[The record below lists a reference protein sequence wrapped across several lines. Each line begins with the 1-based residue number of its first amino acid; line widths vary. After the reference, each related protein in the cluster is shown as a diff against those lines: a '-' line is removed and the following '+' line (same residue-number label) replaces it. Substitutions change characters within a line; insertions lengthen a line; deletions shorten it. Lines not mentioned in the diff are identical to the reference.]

1 MVRHGLGIAIF
12 SVLSAVS
19 LSVIGCG
26 GTGSGM
32 GVLEPFPTGTSST
45 PTGTSTPVPPTP
57 DEPDNVAYDVVNNK
71 DLRNPVYQ
79 YVDDS
84 NNVYTVQGFT
94 VGATGMSDQQCKY
107 RLLKYSTTD
116 KEADPQEV
124 TINIRNANGGYTKG
138 DLANPYYITG
148 IIDSMGTVEDRTD
161 DRLYLAVTDLG
172 TTKAVYLMDLGAR
185 AEGWKEAR
193 AVNVFDCGTN
203 LKATCPLTCSFG
215 SSSFNREEDAINT
228 LFYTDYSDTGTVKF
242 IAFDEKIFNN
252 GKPTDK
258 LSGNVANCGNVFT
271 DLTLNYPA
279 VIKANEGPWV
289 TVTCQGNSRVY
300 FFANNDSLTDFK
312 GDSKYPLAN
321 VPKYVNYI
329 QPENAHLDLQN
340 PYDFAWASGVA
351 DNEGEESQYLT
362 IASGFALDKYGKA
375 SSAYDKGA
383 LWIYKFDSTK
393 YADSLQNLRNNDGEY
408 TLILDELQYPVNVTF
423 TNPLDQ
429 SDKRYLDIAYLTTG
443 TSTSYNVKDLRG
455 TLSFC
460 RYDAKSKKL
469 VNKSDVDLLEK
480 IADPF
485 GLVAL
490 PGTLAES
497 SYPVQFLFTTHWNW
511 NIDFTEKSH
520 IYSYS
525 KTINLE
531 AGE

>member
-32 GVLEPFPTGTSST
+32 GVLDPFPTGTRST

-57 DEPDNVAYDVVNNK
+57 DDPDDKAYDIVNTS

-94 VGATGMSDQQCKY
+94 VGGAGMSDQQCKY

-124 TINIRNANGGYTKG
+124 TIKIRNGNGYTKG

-148 IIDSMGTVEDRTD
+148 IIDSMGTADDKTD
-161 DRLYLAVTDLG
+161 DHLYLAVTDLG

-185 AEGWKEAR
+185 KEGWKEAR
-193 AVNVFDCGTN
+193 AVNVFNCGTN
-203 LKATCPLTCSFG
+203 LAATCPLTCSFG
-215 SSSFNREEDAINT
+215 SSSFNRGDDAINT
-228 LFYTDYSDTGTVKF
+228 LFYTDYTETGSVKF
-242 IAFDEKIFNN
+242 VAFDEKIFDN
-252 GKPTDK
+252 GRLADLGGSLT
-258 LSGNVANCGNVFT
+258 NCGNVFAE
-271 DLTLNYPA
+271 LALNYPA
-279 VIKANEGPWV
+279 VIKASEGPWV
-289 TVTCQGNSRVY
+289 TVTCQGDNKIY
-300 FFANNDSLTDFK
+300 FFANNNSLTAFR
-312 GDSKYPLAN
+312 GDSKYPLAATAK
-321 VPKYVNYI
+321 KYVNYI
-329 QPENAHLDLQN
+329 QPEDKNIDLQN
-340 PYDFAWASGVA
+340 PYDFAWTSGVT
-351 DNEGEESQYLT
+351 DNEGEDNQYLT
-362 IASGFALDKYGKA
+362 IASGFALDKYGRA
-375 SSAYDKGA
+375 SSPDNKGA
-383 LWIYKFDSTK
+383 LWIYKFDSK
-393 YADSLQNLRNNDGEY
+393 YTDSLQNLQTNDGEY
-408 TLILDELQYPVNVTF
+408 TLILDKLQYPVNVTF

-443 TSTSYNVKDLRG
+443 TSTNYNIDDLRG

-460 RYDAKSKKL
+460 RYDAKNKKL
-469 VNKSDVDLLEK
+469 VNKSDIDLLEK
-480 IADPF
+480 IVDPF

-490 PGTLAES
+490 TGQASET

-511 NIDFTEKSH
+511 GSDFTEKSH

-525 KTINLE
+525 KDIDLE
-531 AGE
+531 AGN

>member
-32 GVLEPFPTGTSST
+32 GVLDPFPTGTHST

-57 DEPDNVAYDVVNNK
+57 DDPNDKAYDLVNTS

-84 NNVYTVQGFT
+84 NYVYTVQGFT
-94 VGATGMSDQQCKY
+94 VGGAGMSDQECKY

-124 TINIRNANGGYTKG
+124 TIRIRNGNGYSKG

-148 IIDSMGTVEDRTD
+148 IIDSMGTAD
-161 DRLYLAVTDLG
+161 DKADDHLYLAVTDLG
-172 TTKAVYLMDLGAR
+172 TTKAVYLMDLGER
-185 AEGWKEAR
+185 KKGWNEAR

-203 LKATCPLTCSFG
+203 LTATCPLTCSFG
-215 SSSFNREEDAINT
+215 SSSFNRGEDAINT
-228 LFYTDYSDTGTVKF
+228 LFYTDYTETGTVKF
-242 IAFDEKIFNN
+242 VAFDEKIFDN

-258 LSGNVANCGNVFT
+258 LSGSVANCGNVFT
-271 DLTLNYPA
+271 GLTLNYPA
-279 VIKANEGPWV
+279 VVKASEGPWA
-289 TVTCQGNSRVY
+289 TVTCQGDNRVY
-300 FFANNDSLTDFK
+300 FFANNNSLTAFK

-329 QPENAHLDLQN
+329 QPEDINIDLQN
-340 PYDFAWASGVA
+340 PYDFAWTSGVT
-351 DNEGEESQYLT
+351 DNDGENNKYLT

-375 SSAYDKGA
+375 SSTYDKGA
-383 LWIYKFDSTK
+383 LWIYKFDSK

-408 TLILDELQYPVNVTF
+408 TLILDKLQYPINVAF

-443 TSTSYNVKDLRG
+443 TSTNYNVKDLQG

-460 RYDAKSKKL
+460 RYDAKSKKI

-480 IADPF
+480 IVDPF

-490 PGTLAES
+490 PGALKEG

-511 NIDFTEKSH
+511 GSVFTEKSH

-525 KTINLE
+525 KDIDLE
-531 AGE
+531 AGN

>member
-1 MVRHGLGIAIF
+1 MRHGLGIAIF

-32 GVLEPFPTGTSST
+32 GVLDPFPTGTHST

-57 DEPDNVAYDVVNNK
+57 DDPNDKAYDLVNTSA
-71 DLRNPVYQ
+71 LRNPVYQ

-84 NNVYTVQGFT
+84 NYVYTVQGFT
-94 VGATGMSDQQCKY
+94 VGGTGMSDQECKY

-124 TINIRNANGGYTKG
+124 TIRIRNGNGYSKG

-148 IIDSMGTVEDRTD
+148 IIDSMGTAD
-161 DRLYLAVTDLG
+161 DKADDHLYLAVTDLG
-172 TTKAVYLMDLGAR
+172 TTKAVYLMDLGER
-185 AEGWKEAR
+185 KKGWNEAR

-203 LKATCPLTCSFG
+203 LTATCPLTCSFG
-215 SSSFNREEDAINT
+215 SSSFNRGEDAINT
-228 LFYTDYSDTGTVKF
+228 LFYTDYTGTGTVKF
-242 IAFDEKIFNN
+242 VAFDEKIFDN

-258 LSGNVANCGNVFT
+258 LSGSVANCGNVFT
-271 DLTLNYPA
+271 GLTLDYPA
-279 VIKANEGPWV
+279 VVKASEGPWA
-289 TVTCQGNSRVY
+289 TVTCQGNNRVY
-300 FFANNDSLTDFK
+300 FFANNNSLTAFK
-312 GDSKYPLAN
+312 GDSKYPLAD

-329 QPENAHLDLQN
+329 QPEDKNIDLQN
-340 PYDFAWASGVA
+340 PYDFAWTSGVT
-351 DNEGEESQYLT
+351 DNDGENNQYLT
-362 IASGFALDKYGKA
+362 IASGFALDKYGKP
-375 SSAYDKGA
+375 SSTYDKGA
-383 LWIYKFDSTK
+383 LWIYKFDSK
-393 YADSLQNLRNNDGEY
+393 YADSLQNLRNNDGDY
-408 TLILDELQYPVNVTF
+408 TLILDKLQYPINVAF

-443 TSTSYNVKDLRG
+443 TSTNYNVKDLQG

-460 RYDAKSKKL
+460 RYDAKSKKI

-480 IADPF
+480 IVDPF

-490 PGTLAES
+490 PGALKEG

-511 NIDFTEKSH
+511 GSVFTEKSH

-525 KTINLE
+525 KDIDLE
-531 AGE
+531 AGN